1 MRVTLG
7 LLLVLLPLSHA
18 QADLPWPRLDR
29 LSALGVNQG
38 SEVDVELN
46 GADLEGLNGL
56 MFDHPGLS
64 ATAIEGKE
72 RWYKVKAAPDT
83 PPGTYDVRTVGR
95 FGVSSP
101 RLFAVSR
108 GLKDAADNDKNRSL
122 AEAQLIELNTAI
134 NGKIDGNA
142 EDFYK
147 LLGVKGQ
154 RVWIDCQ
161 AQRLDSELDGQLS
174 LIDSQ
179 GRTLATN
186 GDHYG
191 VDPFIDV
198 TLPTDGEYF
207 IVLSDLSYRGGYPYR
222 LVVSNLPHVEMVYPA
237 AVQAGTTANLTAYG
251 ANLGAGSKPSTW
263 TVQDQTLD
271 ELPFSMAITSD
282 ELNLGAYRFR
292 SHPTHHSVL
301 PTAATATLLGTQV
314 FSDPIDN
321 TFNTQPVLV
330 TDQAVTLEVEPN
342 NERDK
347 PQGLT
352 LPAVVAGRFN
362 APQDADWYEFKTA
375 PEEDGNYFIDAY
387 CERIAGRA
395 DPYVAVYDDQG
406 NRVNELDDYGHRM
419 EAFDGHLRDPSSNPV
434 RLSKDKVYRV
444 LVQDRYRRG
453 GGRYQ
458 YVLEI
463 RRPTP
468 DLFAASIHSD
478 NQRPHSLNIWKGT
491 AECLDIVVHQ
501 WEGYNGP
508 LTVTAEG
515 LPPGMHS
522 APLHISNNIRGSLV
536 FWTDENAPDWNGAM
550 KLMIE
555 GERDGQ
561 KFRREVRPYTRV
573 SNSLSSSRPMREVAG
588 SIRELG
594 PFIVTVEPAELSIEA
609 GKEAQ
614 VKVLVRRLWPDFKDK
629 VSLQHLSWPGQI
641 QLNNFDINGDQTEA
655 TVTIKVQAG
664 TQPGKHT
671 LALLAQ
677 GQVPFHK
684 DPASKERPNTL
695 VALPSRPITLTVTA
709 PPKAP

>member
-1 MRVTLG
+1 
-7 LLLVLLPLSHA
+7 
-18 QADLPWPRLDR
+18 
-29 LSALGVNQG
+29 
-38 SEVDVELN
+38 
-46 GADLEGLNGL
+46 
-56 MFDHPGLS
+56 
-64 ATAIEGKE
+64 
-72 RWYKVKAAPDT
+72 
-83 PPGTYDVRTVGR
+83 
-95 FGVSSP
+95 
-101 RLFAVSR
+101 
-108 GLKDAADNDKNRSL
+108 
-122 AEAQLIELNTAI
+122 
-134 NGKIDGNA
+134 
-142 EDFYK
+142 
-147 LLGVKGQ
+147 
-154 RVWIDCQ
+154 
-161 AQRLDSELDGQLS
+161 
-174 LIDSQ
+174 
-179 GRTLATN
+179 
-186 GDHYG
+186 
-191 VDPFIDV
+191 
-198 TLPTDGEYF
+198 
-207 IVLSDLSYRGGYPYR
+207 
-222 LVVSNLPHVEMVYPA
+222 
-237 AVQAGTTANLTAYG
+237 
-251 ANLGAGSKPSTW
+251 
-263 TVQDQTLD
+263 
-271 ELPFSMAITSD
+271 
-282 ELNLGAYRFR
+282 
-292 SHPTHHSVL
+292 
-301 PTAATATLLGTQV
+301 
-314 FSDPIDN
+314 
-321 TFNTQPVLV
+321 
-330 TDQAVTLEVEPN
+330 
-342 NERDK
+342 
-347 PQGLT
+347 
-352 LPAVVAGRFN
+352 
-362 APQDADWYEFKTA
+362 
-375 PEEDGNYFIDAY
+375 
-387 CERIAGRA
+387 
-395 DPYVAVYDDQG
+395 
-406 NRVNELDDYGHRM
+406 
-419 EAFDGHLRDPSSNPV
+419 
-434 RLSKDKVYRV
+434 
-444 LVQDRYRRG
+444 
-453 GGRYQ
+453 
-458 YVLEI
+458 VLEI

-561 KFRREVRPYTRV
+561 KFRREVRPHTRV

-594 PFIVTVEPAELSIEA
+594 PFMVTCEPAELSIEA

-641 QLNNFDINGDQTEA
+641 QLSNFDINGDQTEV